1 MALSLQASSAV
12 PLRAAFRQETARD
25 ATPASVS
32 FVLRVA
38 TTVASP
44 SCDRRGKLTAQR
56 RQWRSLKSN
65 RVSAT
70 TAPVDRARRDLLR
83 DEVAR
88 GTENGRQAKAFMDAG
103 QLVPDDLVISMVR
116 ERLSQPDARSKGWL
130 LDGFPRSPAQAQ
142 ALMDSGVVPDVFLLL
157 QVPDGILVDRV
168 VGRRLDP
175 HTNRIYHLTFSP
187 PESEEVRAR
196 LIQRSDDTEEKA
208 LARVEVYKQHVTH
221 VVNAYREKLVEV
233 NGHRGKHE
241 VFADI
246 SSALDKA
253 RADKKPPFPFFPTLL
268 HPSLVNPPTCA
279 PPLLLPHLCLNLVSP
294 LPPCTRALVRLCMQ
308 QTAAPAAEEGTWR
321 GMPTRLNDIPHSRE
335 IRQYFYDDACSAAVN
350 AVAAGKQRIKLEC
363 LIPELNPQMVS
374 LTSQPLHC
382 QSSLTSQPLH
392 CQSSLT
398 SQPLQA
404 LTLHPLLFSHPFSGL
419 CSQLLLPPNRSPH
432 QPTHPTLP
440 ALHRTL

>member
-56 RQWRSLKSN
+56 RQWRSLKVAAS
-65 RVSAT
+65 SAAT
-70 TAPVDRARRDLLR
+70 TAEPAVEESTVLRVIISGAPASGKGTQCEEIVKKYGLAHISTGDLLR

-253 RADKKPPFPFFPTLL
+253 RADK
-268 HPSLVNPPTCA
+268 
-279 PPLLLPHLCLNLVSP
+279 
-294 LPPCTRALVRLCMQ
+294 
-308 QTAAPAAEEGTWR
+308 TAAPAAEEGTWR

-350 AVAAGKQRIKLEC
+350 AVAAGKQRIK
-363 LIPELNPQMVS
+363 
-374 LTSQPLHC
+374 
-382 QSSLTSQPLH
+382 
-392 CQSSLT
+392 
-398 SQPLQA
+398 
-404 LTLHPLLFSHPFSGL
+404 
-419 CSQLLLPPNRSPH
+419 
-432 QPTHPTLP
+432 
-440 ALHRTL
+440 